1 MNDKSVYADSASE
14 DEVREAI
21 KETEEMKKSVV
32 ERIITELVDDPVGA
46 MALAE
51 LVKAVVFELQIKSGK
66 DEQTASEKAEK
77 LSEAFAEVLD
87 DLL

>member
-21 KETEEMKKSVV
+21 KATEEMKKSTV
-32 ERIITELVDDPVGA
+32 ERIITEFVDDPVGA

-77 LSEAFAEVLD
+77 LSEAFSEVLD

>member
-32 ERIITELVDDPVGA
+32 EYIITEFVNDLVGA